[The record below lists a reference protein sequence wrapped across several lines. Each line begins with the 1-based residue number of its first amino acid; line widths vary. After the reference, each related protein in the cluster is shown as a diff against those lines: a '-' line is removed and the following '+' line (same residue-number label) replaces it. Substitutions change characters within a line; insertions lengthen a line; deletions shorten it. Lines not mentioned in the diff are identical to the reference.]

1 MSVLNEMA
9 GPYRARV
16 VVERDQSGRT
26 ESAHLDLAGLPR
38 VDALLIGQPVTEV
51 PTLVEHL
58 CGICPAAHHLAGIRA
73 LEALAGLTTVPPT
86 AESVRRLLHHGS
98 AVATHAGRFVS
109 SHTEASLLLRKFGRS
124 AMAAAGSPGH
134 FPTTAVPGGVAG
146 PVSASARDELGA
158 RLGAATAAAMGIAG
172 AFLADDDRLCAF
184 GGADVALADCSG
196 RPDLLGERLRAV
208 TAAGEVVHEAAS
220 ADGWGALIAEAQPGR
235 VAPRPYLVSLGP
247 THGEYRV
254 GPVAQLRIGALTTV
268 RARRLQERWLAAGGS
283 ASAARA
289 IMMLHSVEAI
299 AALLESSALVAGP
312 STTAPAGVPRAE
324 GVGWVDG
331 PRGLLVHR
339 YVTAGDG
346 VARAVT
352 ILTPTAQNEPWLA
365 GLLRAVVD
373 ASPVE
378 GPDRMG
384 LERAIRE
391 ADPCL
396 PCSSAPPG
404 TMDLQVDTVMTTKMV
419 GTEGR

>member
-1 MSVLNEMA
+1 MSVLNEIA
-9 GPYRARV
+9 GPYGARV
-16 VVERDQSGRT
+16 VVERDQNGRT
-26 ESAHLDLAGLPR
+26 RSASLDLAALPR
-38 VDALLIGQPVTEV
+38 VDALLIGQQVTEV
-51 PTLVEHL
+51 PALVERV

-73 LEALAGLTTVPPT
+73 LEALAGLTTLPPT

-98 AVATHAGRFVS
+98 AVATHAARFAS
-109 SHTEASLLLRKFGRS
+109 SHAEASLLLRRFGRS

-134 FPTTAVPGGVAG
+134 FPTTAVVGGVVG
-146 PVSASARDELGA
+146 PVSASARDELEA
-158 RLGAATAAAMGIAG
+158 LLGAATASAMGLVDAV
-172 AFLADDDRLCAF
+172 LADDDQGGAF
-184 GGADVALADCSG
+184 TGADVALADSSG

-208 TAAGEVVHEAAS
+208 TADGEVVHAAAS
-220 ADGWGALIAEAQPGR
+220 ADDWAALIAEAQPGR
-235 VAPRPYLVSLGP
+235 VAPRPYLVRLGP
-247 THGEYRV
+247 GLGEYRV
-254 GPVAQLRIGALTTV
+254 GPVAQLRIGELTTV
-268 RARRLQERWLAAGGS
+268 GARRLQERWLAAGGS

-299 AALLESSALVAGP
+299 GALVESSALVAGP
-312 STTAPAGVPRAE
+312 CTTAPAGVPRDE

-339 YVTAGDG
+339 YVSAANG

-373 ASPVE
+373 ASPAD

-384 LERAIRE
+384 LEGAIRE

-404 TMDLQVDTVMTTKMV
+404 TMALQVDTVMIPTVTR
-419 GTEGR
+419 TEGR